1 MASIGSAS
9 SAGSYYAN
17 DNYYTAEDQLGQSEW
32 GGLAAAELGLSGP
45 VDCAMFE
52 QVLSGQLPNG
62 EVLTGGAK
70 EHAPGFDL
78 TFSAPKS
85 VSLMALVGGDARLV
99 RAHHESVQTAMKWVE
114 SHLAEA
120 RMGKDGHIVVA
131 TGKLAYALFTH
142 DVSRELDPQL
152 HTHSVIANATMRPD
166 GEWRALHNGKIW
178 SANMLIGAIYHN
190 ELRHAVEALGY
201 GISGGGK
208 NGTFEIAGIDRQT
221 IEAWSIRHQ
230 QIREIAD
237 KLNITSPE
245 GRHAIAER
253 SREAK
258 AVADPAS
265 VRQAWRALAAERGH
279 DFRAMIAQSREATPE
294 RGVLAKVRAWGEALL
309 ARVTPYF
316 RTVREPLTAD
326 TNSLHR
332 AAPLGASYAV
342 AASVR
347 HLQEREAT
355 FSENRVL
362 QHALGF
368 AEQKAR
374 IGDIEARVDHL
385 KAEGA
390 LLSGKGEH
398 QAQLT
403 TPDMIKMEKQIIA
416 HARDGIGQATARVP
430 VERAVALID
439 KAATDTLGH
448 ALNLEQRQAA
458 SAILASTDRYVTI
471 QGGAG
476 TGKSTVFAAVNAVD
490 AKARDALLIL
500 TPQNKLA
507 AELNATSGI
516 EARSMAGFLA
526 RHERL
531 AASPAQPSLADRQ
544 QFGRT
549 TIILDEASMVST
561 RQVLGLMQ
569 IAEKLGVNRLVLVG
583 DVGQIAAVE
592 AGSPFRQLQEA
603 ALNPIRLDAN
613 LRQRDGEM
621 KLAVAKLQ
629 AGLVRE
635 AFDTLGKRVVES
647 SDPVAAAAKAWLAL
661 DDKARADTALF
672 TSGHHLRE
680 QLLDKAR
687 AALGAE
693 GKLGAEEIRL
703 PTLEN
708 LNMTRE
714 QMRSVNSYAP
724 GLVLD
729 VHRDTPAIGLE
740 RGSYA
745 VLSADAKTREV
756 RVADSKNE
764 HRFRPETLHP
774 NGNGVSL
781 SRPSEISV
789 RAGDTLQWTA
799 NDKRVGATNGQ
810 TVRLDAVDGQTILL
824 TDHAGK
830 TIKLYADDPMRQ
842 RLGHGLVL
850 NMHKAQGLTVEN
862 AITVMSSNDRMLNTQ
877 SLAYVLASRAREG
890 FALHVDSRE
899 KLIGQIEANS
909 GLKASAMDIVAEQP
923 KAKAAEK
930 VAAPEK
936 AAEAQAERF
945 AKETKALEKEITLPV
960 PEKYLGMSL

>member
-45 VDCAMFE
+45 VDCAAFE
-52 QVLSGQLPNG
+52 QILSGHLPNG

-85 VSLMALVGGDARLV
+85 VSLMALIGGDARLV

-152 HTHSVIANATMRPD
+152 HTHSVIANATLRPD

-221 IEAWSIRHQ
+221 IEAWSLRHQ
-230 QIREIAD
+230 QIREIAE

-326 TNSLHR
+326 TNSIHR

-390 LLSGKGEH
+390 LVTGKGEH
-398 QAQLT
+398 QARMT
-403 TPDMIKMEKQIIA
+403 TPDMVKMEKQIITR
-416 HARDGIGQATARVP
+416 ARDGIGQAMARVP

-448 ALNLEQRQAA
+448 ALNPEQRQAA
-458 SAILASTDRYVTI
+458 SAILASTDCFVTI

-507 AELNATSGI
+507 AELNANSGI
-516 EARSMAGFLA
+516 EARSLAGFLA
-526 RHERL
+526 RYERL

-544 QFGRT
+544 QYGRT

-561 RQVLGLMQ
+561 RQMLGLMQ

-647 SDPVAAAAKAWLAL
+647 SDPVAAAAKSWLAL

-680 QLLDKAR
+680 QLLDKVR
-687 AALGAE
+687 AALVAE
-693 GKLGAEEIRL
+693 GKLGAEEIKL

-745 VLSADAKTREV
+745 VLSADPKTREV
-756 RVADSKNE
+756 RVVSGKNE
-764 HRFRPETLHP
+764 HLFQPEKLHP

-789 RAGDTLQWTA
+789 RTGDTLQWTA

-810 TVRLDAVDGQTILL
+810 TVRLEAVDGQTMTL

-830 TIKLYADDPMRQ
+830 TIKLGPDDPMRQ

-890 FALHVDSRE
+890 FALHVDDRE
-899 KLIGQIEANS
+899 KLINQVETNS
-909 GLKASAMDIVAEQP
+909 GLKASAIDVVAEQP
-923 KAKAAEK
+923 SAKATEK

-936 AAEAQAERF
+936 AAEVQPEHT
-945 AKETKALEKEITLPV
+945 AKEPKVPEKEIILPV

>member
-1 MASIGSAS
+1 MASVGSAS

-17 DNYYTAEDQLGQSEW
+17 DNYYTADDQLGQSEW
-32 GGLAAAELGLSGP
+32 GGRAAEALGLSGP

-52 QVLSGQLPNG
+52 QILSGQLPNG
-62 EVLTGGAK
+62 EMLTGGAK

-120 RMGKDGHIVVA
+120 RMGKDGHLIVA

-152 HTHSVIANATMRPD
+152 HTHSVIANVTQRPD
-166 GEWRALHNGKIW
+166 GAWRALHNGKIW
-178 SANMLIGAIYHN
+178 NANMLIGAIYHN

-201 GISGGGK
+201 GIVGGGK

-221 IEAWSIRHQ
+221 IEAWSIRNQ

-253 SREAK
+253 SRAAK
-258 AVADPAS
+258 PDADPAS
-265 VRQAWRALAAERGH
+265 VRQAWRDMAAERGH
-279 DFRAMIAQSREATPE
+279 DFRGLIPEQLENAAT
-294 RGVLAKVRAWGEALL
+294 RGVLATIRAWGEALL

-316 RTVREPLTAD
+316 RPAREPLTAD
-326 TNSLHR
+326 SASINR
-332 AAPLGASYAV
+332 ASPLGAAYAV

-355 FSENRVL
+355 FSENHVL
-362 QHALGF
+362 QHALSF

-374 IGDIEARVDHL
+374 IGDVEARVAHL
-385 KAEGA
+385 KAEG
-390 LLSGKGEH
+390 LLLHGKGER
-398 QAQLT
+398 QSQLT
-403 TPDMIKMEKQIIA
+403 TPDMVKMEKQIIA
-416 HARDGIGQATARVP
+416 RARDGFGQATARVP

-439 KAATDTLGH
+439 KAATDVLGH
-448 ALNLEQRQAA
+448 ALNPEQRQAA
-458 SAILASTDRYVTI
+458 SAILASTDRFVTI

-490 AKARDALLIL
+490 GKARDALLIL

-507 AELNATSGI
+507 AELNANSGI
-516 EARSMAGFLA
+516 EARSLAGFLA

-531 AASPAQPSLADRQ
+531 AGSPAQPSLADRQ

-549 TIILDEASMVST
+549 TVILDEASMVST
-561 RQVLGLMQ
+561 RHMLGLMQ
-569 IAEKLGVNRLVLVG
+569 IAEKLGINRLVMVG

-603 ALNPIRLDAN
+603 ALNPIRLDTN
-613 LRQRDGEM
+613 LRQRGADM

-635 AFDTLGKRVVES
+635 AFDTLGQRVVENA
-647 SDPVAAAAKAWLAL
+647 DPVSAAAKAWLAL

-680 QLLDKAR
+680 QLLDKVR
-687 AALGAE
+687 TALVTE

-703 PTLEN
+703 PTLESLN
-708 LNMTRE
+708 LTRE
-714 QMRSVNSYAP
+714 QMRSVNSYSP

-729 VHRDTPAIGLE
+729 AHRDMPAIGLE

-745 VLSADAKTREV
+745 VLSADPKTCEV
-756 RVADSKNE
+756 TVTNGKDE
-764 HRFRPETLHP
+764 HCFRPEKLHP

-781 SRPSEISV
+781 SRASELSV
-789 RAGDTLQWTA
+789 RTGDTLQWTA
-799 NDKRVGATNGQ
+799 NDKRLGATNGQ
-810 TVRLDAVDGQTILL
+810 TVRLDAVDGKTILL
-824 TDHAGK
+824 TDHNGR
-830 TIKLYADDPMRQ
+830 TIKLEADDPMRQ
-842 RLGHGLVL
+842 RLGHGLVQ

-877 SLAYVLASRAREG
+877 SLAYVLASRAKEG
-890 FALHVDSRE
+890 LALHVDDRE
-899 KLIGQIEANS
+899 KLINQIEANS
-909 GLKASAMDIVAEQP
+909 GLKMTALDIVAEPP
-923 KAKAAEK
+923 KEKAAEK
-930 VAAPEK
+930 VAEVQPE
-936 AAEAQAERF
+936 AVP
-945 AKETKALEKEITLPV
+945 KEPKALEKEVTLPV